1 MERRAVKPSSQR
13 YFEDMATHPRE
24 NSDLAVMNTVK
35 NPGVN
40 KEKRHPFVSW
50 L

>member
-1 MERRAVKPSSQR
+1 MERRAVTPNSQR